1 MMLIL
6 GLIVDFNDDES
17 DMSDSECDSD
27 NDMDLQIIS
36 SFRPLLHT
44 NFGNVYLKIS
54 LMALK
59 LNN

>member
-1 MMLIL
+1 MLIL
-6 GLIVDFNDDES
+6 GLIVDFNGDES
-17 DMSDSECDSD
+17 DMSNSECDSD

-44 NFGNVYLKIS
+44 NFGNIYLK
-54 LMALK
+54 MMVLK

>member
-1 MMLIL
+1 MLIL

-17 DMSDSECDSD
+17 DMSDSECDRD

-44 NFGNVYLKIS
+44 NFGNIYLK
-54 LMALK
+54 MMVLK

>member
-44 NFGNVYLKIS
+44 NFGNIYLK
-54 LMALK
+54 MTVLK

>member
-1 MMLIL
+1 MLIL

-44 NFGNVYLKIS
+44 NFGNIYLK
-54 LMALK
+54 MTVLK

>member
-1 MMLIL
+1 MLIL
-6 GLIVDFNDDES
+6 GLIVDCNGDES

-44 NFGNVYLKIS
+44 NFGNIYLKMMV
-54 LMALK
+54 LM

>member
-1 MMLIL
+1 MLIL
-6 GLIVDFNDDES
+6 GLIVDFNGDES

-44 NFGNVYLKIS
+44 NFGNIYLK
-54 LMALK
+54 MMVLK

>member
-44 NFGNVYLKIS
+44 NFGNIYLK
-54 LMALK
+54 MMVLK

>member
-1 MMLIL
+1 MLIL

-36 SFRPLLHT
+36 SFRPSLHT

>member
-1 MMLIL
+1 MLIL
-6 GLIVDFNDDES
+6 GLIVDCNGDES
-17 DMSDSECDSD
+17 DISDSECDSD

-44 NFGNVYLKIS
+44 NFGNIYLK
-54 LMALK
+54 MMVLK

>member
-1 MMLIL
+1 MLIL

-44 NFGNVYLKIS
+44 NFGNIYLKMMV
-54 LMALK
+54 LM

>member
-1 MMLIL
+1 MLIL

-44 NFGNVYLKIS
+44 NFGNIYLK
-54 LMALK
+54 MMVLK

>member
-1 MMLIL
+1 MLIL

-36 SFRPLLHT
+36 SFRPLVHT
-44 NFGNVYLKIS
+44 NFGNIYLKMMV
-54 LMALK
+54 LM

>member
-1 MMLIL
+1 MLIL
-6 GLIVDFNDDES
+6 GLIVDCNGDES

-36 SFRPLLHT
+36 SFRPSLHT
-44 NFGNVYLKIS
+44 NFGNVCLKIS
-54 LMALK
+54 LILLK